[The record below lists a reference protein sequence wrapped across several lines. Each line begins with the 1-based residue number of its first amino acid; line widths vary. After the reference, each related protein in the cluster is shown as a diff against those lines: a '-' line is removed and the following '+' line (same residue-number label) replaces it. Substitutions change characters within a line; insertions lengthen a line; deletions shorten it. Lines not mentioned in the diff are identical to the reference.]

1 MIVVDANVLVYLWL
15 QESYADVASTLLA
28 TDPQWIAPL
37 LWRSEFR
44 NVVVGSLRR
53 KTISRVAALAAIDG
67 AEHQMDG
74 NEQMVDSRA
83 VLRLAS
89 QSRCSAYD
97 CEYVALAE
105 ATGVPLVT
113 NDKQILK
120 EFPLIARPFIGRP
133 N

>member
-1 MIVVDANVLVYLWL
+1 MIVVDANILVYLWL
-15 QESYADVASTLLA
+15 KESYADTAAALLSS
-28 TDPQWIAPL
+28 DSHWIAPL

-44 NVVVGSLRR
+44 NVVVGALRR
-53 KTISRVAALAAIDG
+53 KMISREAALAAIDG

-74 NEQMVDSRA
+74 NERLVDSRD
-83 VLRLAS
+83 VLRLAA

-105 ATGVPLVT
+105 AAGVPLIT
-113 NDKQILK
+113 NDAQILK
-120 EFPLIARPFIGRP
+120 EFPSIARPFSAKP

>member
-1 MIVVDANVLVYLWL
+1 VIVVDANVLVYLWL
-15 QESYADVASTLLA
+15 RESYADVASTLLL
-28 TDPQWIAPL
+28 TDSQWIAPL
-37 LWRSEFR
+37 IWRSEFR
-44 NVVVGSLRR
+44 NVVVGALRR
-53 KTISRVAALAAIDG
+53 KTISRETALAAIDG

-83 VLRLAS
+83 VLRLAM

-105 ATGVPLVT
+105 AIGVPLVT
-113 NDKQILK
+113 NDSQILK
-120 EFPLIARPFIGRP
+120 EFPLIARPFAGPP

>member
-1 MIVVDANVLVYLWL
+1 VIVVDANILIYLWL
-15 QESYADVASTLLA
+15 RESNVETAEELFA
-28 TDPQWIAPL
+28 TDPHWIAPL

-44 NVVVGSLRR
+44 NVVVGALRR
-53 KTISRVAALAAIDG
+53 KTISRQTALAAIDG
-67 AEHQMDG
+67 AERQMDG
-74 NEQMVDSRA
+74 NEQMVDSRD
-83 VLRLAS
+83 VLRLAT

-105 ATGVPLVT
+105 TAGVLLVT

-120 EFPLIARPFIGRP
+120 EFPSIARPFTGKP

>member
-1 MIVVDANVLVYLWL
+1 ML
-15 QESYADVASTLLA
+15 ST
-28 TDPQWIAPL
+28 DSQWIAPL
-37 LWRSEFR
+37 IWRSEFR
-44 NVVVGSLRR
+44 NVVVGALRR
-53 KTISRVAALAAIDG
+53 KTISREAALAAIDG

-74 NEQMVDSRA
+74 NEQTVDSRA
-83 VLRLAS
+83 VLRLAM

-113 NDKQILK
+113 NDTQILK
-120 EFPLIARPFIGRP
+120 EFSSIARPFAGRP

>member
-15 QESYADVASTLLA
+15 RESYADVAATLLS
-28 TDPQWIAPL
+28 TDSQWIAPL
-37 LWRSEFR
+37 IWRSEFR
-44 NVVVGSLRR
+44 NVVVGALRR
-53 KTISRVAALAAIDG
+53 KTISREAALAAIDG

-74 NEQMVDSRA
+74 NEQTVDSRA
-83 VLRLAS
+83 VLRLAM

-113 NDKQILK
+113 NDTQILK
-120 EFPLIARPFIGRP
+120 EFSSIARPFAGRP

>member
-1 MIVVDANVLVYLWL
+1 VIVVDANVLIYLWL
-15 QESYADVASTLLA
+15 KESYADTAAALLSA
-28 TDPQWIAPL
+28 DPHWIAPL

-44 NVVVGSLRR
+44 NVVVGALRR
-53 KTISRVAALAAIDG
+53 KMISRETALAAVDG

-74 NEQMVDSRA
+74 NERLVDSRD
-83 VLRLAS
+83 VLRLAA

-105 ATGVPLVT
+105 AAGVPLVT
-113 NDKQILK
+113 NDAQILK
-120 EFPLIARPFIGRP
+120 EFPSISRPFSGKP

>member
-1 MIVVDANVLVYLWL
+1 MIVVDANVLIYLWL
-15 QESYADVASTLLA
+15 KESYADTAAALLA
-28 TDPQWIAPL
+28 HDPQWIAPV

-44 NVVVGSLRR
+44 NVVIGALRR
-53 KTISRVAALAAIDG
+53 KTISRQAALAAIDG

-83 VLRLAS
+83 VLRLAT

-97 CEYVALAE
+97 CEYVAVAE
-105 ATGVPLVT
+105 AAGVPLVT
-113 NDKQILK
+113 NDRQILK
-120 EFPLIARPFIGRP
+120 EFPSIARPLAAKP

>member
-15 QESYADVASTLLA
+15 RQSFAEAAARLLA
-28 TDPQWIAPL
+28 AEPEWIAPL
-37 LWRSEFR
+37 IWRSEFR
-44 NVVVGSLRR
+44 NVLAGALRR
-53 KTISRVAALAAIDG
+53 RTVSNETALTIIAG
-67 AEHQMDG
+67 AERQMDG
-74 NEQMVDSRA
+74 REQSVDSRA
-83 VLRLAS
+83 VLRLAM

-113 NDKQILK
+113 NDTQILK
-120 EFPLIARPFIGRP
+120 EFPSIARPFAGRP